1 MRRRDVLLG
10 GVAALATTA
19 ARAQCVTN
27 GFDIRGCAGVVST
40 GPAPSLDLNLL
51 AGPLD
56 GRITFTRASTGTY
69 FDAAGVLQTAATNAP
84 RFDADPVTHA
94 ARGLL
99 IEEARTNICTNSQA
113 INSWTKTDSTVTDD
127 STTSP
132 DGTSNASLITEG
144 TAGNALVAGS
154 LAAVAASSVVSFSM
168 FFKRGNNDWVR
179 MLGADTGT
187 ANGINVWINLSTGAF
202 SFTARGTAT
211 GQSASVTILANGWYR
226 LLATC
231 TLIGTSNAAQLN
243 TSSAVS
249 NGSAS
254 KVNNATYYSWGGQ
267 VELGA
272 FPTSYI
278 PTTAAAATRAA
289 DVPTMPTAG
298 IVTAGTAGTLVGDA
312 QITSAAATAIGYVTQ
327 LDDGT
332 TNNRVTMRVAVPPTG
347 VGGLV
352 ISGGASQFNAAAGSG
367 LTLTTPF
374 KSGIAWTAGQ
384 QITAA
389 NGVSG
394 ASASGALNP
403 TAVTTLRIGVNEAS
417 ALPLNGWMRRVRYW
431 PTSLSASQL
440 QAVTT

>member
-113 INSWTKTDSTVTDD
+113 INSWTKTDSTVTDN

-312 QITSAAATAIGYVTQ
+312 QITAPPRQ
-327 LDDGT
+327 LLAMSRSWT
-332 TNNRVTMRVAVPPTG
+332 TERPTT
-347 VGGLV
+347 VSRCVSLV
-352 ISGGASQFNAAAGSG
+352 HR
-367 LTLTTPF
+367 L
-374 KSGIAWTAGQ
+374 
-384 QITAA
+384 
-389 NGVSG
+389 VSG
-394 ASASGALNP
+394 DWSSAVVRHS
-403 TAVTTLRIGVNEAS
+403 S
-417 ALPLNGWMRRVRYW
+417 MRR
-431 PTSLSASQL
+431 PSSAHPNDAIQVWHRLDCRTADHRSQRCIRRIR
-440 QAVTT
+440 QWRTKPDSSDNAKDRRERS